1 MIHRLGIAAFYL
13 AALVAAALAAMA
25 CVMLINGVPDARGGA
40 GVLVFCAGVV
50 LLLGAAA
57 RFVFG
62 WRR

>member
-1 MIHRLGIAAFYL
+1 MTHRLGVALFYL

-25 CVMLINGVPDARGGA
+25 CVMLLNGVPDAAGGA
-40 GVLVFCAGVV
+40 GVLGFIAALV
-50 LLLGAAA
+50 LLAGTAA